1 MHYKTGFALQSQSRR
16 WLSVLLL
23 VVVCA
28 LLGVAPGMAQ
38 EPAQA
43 PASAETTQAPVEAP
57 AVVAVATV
65 SAVDFCAVQAAPK
78 STEVPATASSCTSD
92 SQCLPDKLCC
102 RACGYFGCTL
112 MACLTP
118 MNGHCPFIP

>member
-1 MHYKTGFALQSQSRR
+1 MHYETGFAQQSQSRR

-28 LLGVAPGMAQ
+28 LLGVTQGRAQ

-43 PASAETTQAPVEAP
+43 PAPDETSEAP
-57 AVVAVATV
+57 AAAPAVAAVATP

-78 STEVPATASSCTSD
+78 SADLPATSSSCTSD

>member
-1 MHYKTGFALQSQSRR
+1 MHYETGFAPQPQSRH
-16 WLSVLLL
+16 WLRVLLL
-23 VVVCA
+23 VVICA
-28 LLGVAPGMAQ
+28 LLGVAQGMAQ
-38 EPAQA
+38 EPART
-43 PASAETTQAPVEAP
+43 PASAETSQAPAAAP
-57 AVVAVATV
+57 AVAAVGTA

-78 STEVPATASSCTSD
+78 SIELSATASSCTDS